1 MTTAGPECDQHR
13 GPEAE
18 GEMSKGG
25 QRESRFFD
33 LFFHNKVEGSPLEV
47 LWASEKSEDLQVGV
61 EAQITG
67 LHEIQHRTGNTLKG
81 DSCLVSEF

>member
-1 MTTAGPECDQHR
+1 MTAGPECDQH
-13 GPEAE
+13 GGSE

-33 LFFHNKVEGSPLEV
+33 LFFHNKVEESLLEV
-47 LWASEKSEDLQVGV
+47 LWAPEDLQVGV

-67 LHEIQHRTGNTLKG
+67 LHEIQHRTGNTLKV